1 MGLNDKQIARRLG
14 LIAVLAGLCFGL
26 VREPLAATAS
36 AATTRQAP
44 TVSRLQDH
52 DRPPVPRS
60 EAPVPFEEENGFD
73 PAWDADD
80 GIDRDAD
87 LSPVGF
93 KPLKASVL
101 CHGGPCHL
109 STPRELLYS
118 LQNLRI

>member
-36 AATTRQAP
+36 ALATRQTA
-44 TVSRLQDH
+44 VISRSPDH
-52 DRPPVPRS
+52 GQLPVPQS
-60 EAPVPFEEENGFD
+60 DAPVPFEEENGFE

-80 GIDRDAD
+80 EIDRHAE

-101 CHGGPCHL
+101 CHGGSCHL